1 MSFNMLQRVM
11 IGPIGS
17 KFMRDCKKQNR
28 SLFLWT
34 VNEEGWMKWS
44 IKKEVDG
51 VITDDPKK
59 FLEVCRDYDDNAPIH
74 RLTLKE
80 YPSIFW
86 INLLVIVFSLLFR
99 FRYGFTV
106 DLMKLRK
113 ERQTSRP
120 PLKLA

>member
-1 MSFNMLQRVM
+1 
-11 IGPIGS
+11 
-17 KFMRDCKKQNR
+17 MRDCKKQNR
-28 SLFLWT
+28 ALFLWT

-59 FLEVCRDYDDNAPIH
+59 FLDVCKDYDESTPIH
-74 RLTLKE
+74 RLALRE
-80 YPSIFW
+80 YPSILW
-86 INLLVIVFSLLFR
+86 LNILVIVFSLLFR

-106 DLMKLRK
+106 DIMKLRK